1 MRDVNLYAY
10 NANSEGAAE
19 LCEALGIRRI
29 RHQNSNYVGGQGKMV
44 INWGS
49 SRLPDIV
56 LRSRVL
62 NRPNIVAQMSNK
74 RTFFE
79 AMDAT
84 DCRTPEWTTDRGVAF
99 GWWGQGD
106 IICARAVLN
115 GHSGNGLTIHNAE
128 EREIVNLPNV
138 PLYTKYVKK
147 KAEYRA
153 HFVGGQV
160 IDIQRK
166 IKRPGFQGTVNWH
179 VRNHDNGF
187 IYVRNGVREALP
199 QDVLVQAQH
208 CIANSGLDFGAVDII
223 YNEQQ
228 DQAYVLEV
236 NTAPGLTGE
245 TVTNYAEA
253 FRRLLNQ

>member
-1 MRDVNLYAY
+1 MRNVNLFAY

-19 LCEALGIRRI
+19 LCEALDIRRI
-29 RHQNSNYVGGQGKMV
+29 RHQNSNYVGSPQKTV

-49 SRLPDIV
+49 STLPAPV

-62 NRPNIVAQMSNK
+62 NTPAVLSLMSNK

-79 AMDAT
+79 AMEDT
-84 DCRTPEWTTDRGVAF
+84 DCRVPEWTVESNIANH
-99 GWWGQGD
+99 WIMQGNTV
-106 IICARAVLN
+106 CARAILN
-115 GHSGNGLTIHNAE
+115 GHSGNGLTVHGPN
-128 EREIVNLPNV
+128 VVPLPRV

-147 KAEYRA
+147 KAEYRI
-153 HFVGGQV
+153 HFVNGEV

-166 IKRPGFQGTVNWH
+166 IRRPDYAGPVNWH
-179 VRNHDNGF
+179 IRNHDNGF
-187 IYVRNGVREALP
+187 IFVRNGVREALP
-199 QDVLVQAQH
+199 QDVLTQAMH
-208 CIANSGLDFGAVDII
+208 CIANSGLDFGAVDVI

-245 TVTNYAEA
+245 TVVNYANA
-253 FRRLLNQ
+253 FRRMLGA